1 LAFKDSWSAKR
12 LGAKRLECVLTVRGG
27 KVLYERG
34 SASTGAADTKVYD
47 LLVKH
52 GHLVDPDNR
61 RDEEL
66 DVRVIG
72 GKLAGVGR
80 HLPAAYAR
88 VVIEAE
94 GYLLK

>member
-1 LAFKDSWSAKR
+1 
-12 LGAKRLECVLTVRGG
+12 
-27 KVLYERG
+27 LYERG

-61 RDEEL
+61 REEGL